1 MKHKKILSLLAALA
15 IAIPMTIPMNMTS
28 SVFAESVE
36 FVKQDEENSGNGV
49 KGAVYDFYEIKK
61 DGTSSSKIFTATTN
75 ENGKLDSNT
84 VVVKNNN
91 YSKSVVDTDGNLN
104 LPAGSYYLVE
114 TKAPANFMIN
124 TSTESFTVTEGGM
137 WSINTSD
144 RKFPTGN
151 GQLII
156 RSSDKRTGS
165 AVPNVKIQ
173 LLKKINGKY
182 TNIAI
187 FSADND
193 GYMMTDDNIE
203 MYNGTVVLPAG
214 EYMVKEN
221 EVSGNYKKITKDY
234 FVKVQKGTTYRVDFV
249 HGVKGTGSGSG
260 GTQTPGVGDND
271 NSTIKDK
278 NTGVKI
284 RVINKNTSKPISKR
298 GIAVYLIGSDKQVY
312 NGKTNSDGYLSP
324 NDATVGKDITE
335 SDILYLAPGKYY
347 YKLSEYSA
355 AKHHEFT
362 VEKGKIGD
370 QVLKLDINSDGS
382 LGKSSVGTKGSGSN
396 VKKGTGISSPSSSSS
411 KLAKTGFVNTK
422 VYAFAGIALVCA
434 GIAIAA
440 KKKKDKK

>member
-91 YSKSVVDTDGNLN
+91 YSKSVVDADGNLN

-156 RSSDKRTGS
+156 RSSDKNGS
-165 AVPNVKIQ
+165 AVPDSEIE
-173 LLKKINGKY
+173 LFKKSEGKY
-182 TNIAI
+182 KSIAT
-187 FSADND
+187 FSSDND
-193 GYMMTDDNIE
+193 GYMITGDNIE
-203 MYNGTVVLPAG
+203 MYNGTVVLPVG
-214 EYMVKEN
+214 EYMIREN
-221 EVSGNYKKITKDY
+221 KAGGGYKRIEKDKFLEIKTKG
-234 FVKVQKGTTYRVDFV
+234 VGTTYRVDFV
-249 HGVKGTGSGSG
+249 HGVKGTGSGNG

-271 NSTIKDK
+271 NSTIKDEKTGFKLKIISSKSKEALSNIGIEVYSK
-278 NTGVKI
+278 NSGEKE
-284 RVINKNTSKPISKR
+284 
-298 GIAVYLIGSDKQVY
+298 VY
-312 NGKTNSDGYLSP
+312 NGKTNTYGYLDSAK
-324 NDATVGKDITE
+324 ATEGKDITKNNV
-335 SDILYLAPGKYY
+335 LYLAPGEYY
-347 YKLSEYSA
+347 YKFTNSTTGKKYSF
-355 AKHHEFT
+355 K
-362 VEKGKIGD
+362 VVKGKITEETRP
-370 QVLKLDINSDGS
+370 VSA
-382 LGKSSVGTKGSGSN
+382 SSNTGASGTKGSGSN
-396 VKKGTGISSPSSSSS
+396 VKKGTGSSSPSSSSS